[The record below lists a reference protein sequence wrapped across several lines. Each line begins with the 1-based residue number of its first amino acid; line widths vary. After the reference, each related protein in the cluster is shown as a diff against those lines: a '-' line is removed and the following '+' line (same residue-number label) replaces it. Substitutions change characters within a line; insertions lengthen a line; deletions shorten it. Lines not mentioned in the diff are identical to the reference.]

1 MNRSHF
7 LHPFFENDS
16 KWIMIEVDLIALL
29 NDLKICGIT
38 EYFPNAKFG

>member
-7 LHPFFENDS
+7 FHPFFENDS

-29 NDLKICGIT
+29 YDETMSEGFFFLG
-38 EYFPNAKFG
+38 EV